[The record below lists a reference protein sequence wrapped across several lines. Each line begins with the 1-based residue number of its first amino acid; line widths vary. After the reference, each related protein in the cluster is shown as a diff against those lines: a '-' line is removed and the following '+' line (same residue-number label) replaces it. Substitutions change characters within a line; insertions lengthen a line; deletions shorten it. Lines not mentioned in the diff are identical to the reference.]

1 MRKTSPPTS
10 SPTSLSSLPLSISVN
25 FSPVSSL
32 WSPEA
37 ASRLD
42 APPFSLT
49 SRISSSTLAPA
60 LVPENDS
67 AAWNET
73 AGCYTHCSV
82 CAARVSSHFSRR
94 TRMRIG
100 AAGKSFIAGIID
112 ATIFCTSLSLS
123 FSTAANAQQFDQ
135 KLYSEMRWRCIG
147 PFRGGRT
154 VAISGVPHQPNVFY
168 MAAVNGGVWKTTDFG
183 NTWNPIFDDQP
194 SGSVGALAVA
204 PSDPNI
210 IYVGSGEGLQRP
222 DLATG
227 DGVYK
232 STDAG
237 KSWTHLPNLRDA
249 QQITAILIDPKD
261 PNRVFVATEGHPYG
275 PNAERGVFRSTD
287 GGQSF
292 QKVLYKD
299 ENTGAADLAF
309 DPTNPQTIYAVLWAA
324 RVAPWE
330 VRSGGSIYIA
340 GSGLFK
346 STDGGSTWRP
356 LTKGLPTAAEELGR
370 MGIAVAPSQPN
381 RLYASI
387 EAKRG
392 VAGIYR
398 SDDAGESW
406 KQVNSDGRIG
416 GRGPGAMGIAVAS
429 DNPEVIYVANTTTWK
444 STDAGKTFVGFKGAP
459 GGDDYQ
465 RIWIS
470 AENPKTLALSS
481 DQGAVLSVNGGETW
495 SSWYNQPAAQ
505 FYHVTTDNRFPY
517 WVYGAQQESGS
528 VATLSRS
535 DYGEITFRDWHLIG
549 IFEYGYIAVDPLDP
563 NILYGD
569 WLTRTKQDIGEH
581 AKVTP
586 EPIRRGEYRYTRTL
600 PVVFSPLEPHTLYFA
615 ANVLFKTTDAG
626 NSWQVI
632 SPDLTREFYEI
643 PANLGV
649 FAASDPEKGKHRGVI
664 YAVAPSFKELD
675 TIWAGTDDGLIH
687 ITRDGGKSWQN
698 VTPPQLKPWSKVSI
712 IEASHFDAGTAY
724 AAINSFRLDDLRA
737 HIYRTRDFGKTWTE
751 ITKNIPDGGA
761 SNVVREDP
769 VRKGLLYAGT
779 EGSVYV
785 SINDGDDWQPL
796 QLNLPHTS
804 MRDLAIHGDDLI
816 VATHGRSFWILDDVT
831 PLRQLNADIA
841 KESVHLFAPQEA
853 TRFRWNRNPD
863 TPLPPE
869 FPAGKNPPDGAI
881 IDYYLASPAK
891 EPVTLE
897 IFDAHN
903 EPVRNAAS
911 ADKPEPLEKTAAEHP
926 IPMYWVR
933 PAQIL
938 SGAAGMHRFI
948 WDLHYAPPDSLGH
961 EFPISAIVHDTPKY
975 PLGAW
980 ALPGKY
986 TVKLTVDGKSYS
998 QLFAAKMD
1006 PRIKTPLADLR
1017 KQFEM
1022 ESGSVEGM
1030 NKSFEALSQVQSV
1043 RAQLKERVAKA
1054 GKGAL
1059 ADAIAAL
1066 DKQAAELEGAAQ
1078 SNFYGLP
1085 PGAKQPENFSS
1096 LNQHFG
1102 GILAVA
1108 DSADAAPTT
1117 QATAV
1122 FKELEED
1129 LEKLVARWTKIR
1141 QQDIAAL
1148 NVELKKAGLTPVDP
1162 NKTPDA
1168 TPSADADGD
1177 DEP

>member
-1 MRKTSPPTS
+1 
-10 SPTSLSSLPLSISVN
+10 
-25 FSPVSSL
+25 
-32 WSPEA
+32 
-37 ASRLD
+37 
-42 APPFSLT
+42 
-49 SRISSSTLAPA
+49 
-60 LVPENDS
+60 
-67 AAWNET
+67 
-73 AGCYTHCSV
+73 
-82 CAARVSSHFSRR
+82 
-94 TRMRIG
+94 MRIG
-100 AAGKSFIAGIID
+100 AAGKRFSVGIIF
-112 ATIFCTSLSLS
+112 ATIFGAVFCLS
-123 FSTAANAQQFDQ
+123 FSTAANAQQWDHKFF
-135 KLYSEMRWRCIG
+135 SEMRWRCIG

-194 SGSVGALAVA
+194 TGSVGALAVA

-237 KSWTHLPNLRDA
+237 KTWTHLQNLRDA

-261 PNRVFVATEGHPYG
+261 PNRVFVAAEGHPYG
-275 PNAERGVFRSTD
+275 PNAERGVFRSTN
-287 GGQSF
+287 GGQTF

-309 DPTNPQTIYAVLWAA
+309 DPTNPQTVYAVLWAA

-330 VRSGGSIYIA
+330 IRSGESFISA

-346 STDGGSTWRP
+346 STDGGNNWRP
-356 LTKGLPTAAEELGR
+356 LAKGLPTADDGLGR
-370 MGIAVAPSQPN
+370 IGIAVSRSEPN
-381 RLYASI
+381 RIYATV
-387 EAKRG
+387 EAKKNGG
-392 VAGIYR
+392 VYR
-398 SDDAGESW
+398 SDDFGETW
-406 KQVNSDGRIG
+406 KQVNSDRRIG
-416 GRGPGAMGIAVAS
+416 GRGPGAMGIAVAP
-429 DNPEVIYVANTTTWK
+429 DNPDVIYVANTTTWK
-444 STDAGKTFVGFKGAP
+444 STDGGKTFVGFKGAP

-470 AENPKTLALSS
+470 AENPQIIALSS
-481 DQGAVLSVNGGETW
+481 DQGAVISVNSGATW
-495 SSWYNQPAAQ
+495 SSWYNQPTAQ
-505 FYHVTTDNRFPY
+505 LYHVTTDNRFPY
-517 WVYGAQQESGS
+517 WVYGTQQESGS

-535 DYGEITFRDWHLIG
+535 DYGEISFREWHPVG

-569 WLTRTKQDIGEH
+569 WLTRTKQDIGEY

-586 EPIRRGEYRYTRTL
+586 EAIRRGEYRYARTL

-615 ANVLFKTTDAG
+615 ANKLFTTTDAG
-626 NSWQVI
+626 NSWEVI
-632 SPDLTREFYEI
+632 SPDLTRESYEI

-664 YAVAPSFKELD
+664 YAVAPSFKEAN

-751 ITKNIPDGGA
+751 ITHGIQDGGA
-761 SNVVREDP
+761 SNAVREDP
-769 VRKGLLYAGT
+769 FRKGLLYAGT

-785 SINDGDDWQPL
+785 SFNDGNDWQPL

-816 VATHGRSFWILDDVT
+816 VATHGRSFWILDDIT
-831 PLRQLNADIA
+831 PLRQMKFEMG
-841 KESVHLFAPQEA
+841 KEFNPLFAPQEA
-853 TRFRWNRNPD
+853 IRFRWNRNPD

-869 FPAGKNPPDGAI
+869 VPAGKNPPDGAI
-881 IDYYLASPAK
+881 IDYYLAAVPK
-891 EPVTLE
+891 GPVTLE
-897 IFDAHN
+897 ILDEQQHL
-903 EPVRNAAS
+903 VRRYSS
-911 ADKPEPLEKTAAEHP
+911 ADRPESMEKLAAEHP

-938 SGAAGMHRFI
+938 SVSPGMRRFV
-948 WDLHYAPPDSLGH
+948 WDLHYAPPDSLSH
-961 EFPISAIVHDTPKY
+961 EFPISAIAHDTPKY

-980 ALPGKY
+980 VLPGNY
-986 TVKLTVDGKSYS
+986 TVRLTVDGRVFT
-998 QLFAAKMD
+998 QPLTVKMD

-1022 ESGSVEGM
+1022 ETGAVEGM
-1030 NKSFEALSQVQSV
+1030 NESYEALAQVRSV
-1043 RAQLKERVAKA
+1043 RSQLKDRGAKA
-1054 GKGAL
+1054 GKGAV
-1059 ADAIAAL
+1059 ADATAAL
-1066 DKQAAELEGAAQ
+1066 DKQTAELEGAAQ
-1078 SNFYGLP
+1078 SSSYGVP
-1085 PGAKQPENFSS
+1085 SAGKQPENFAT

-1108 DSADAAPTT
+1108 DSADTAPTT

-1122 FKELEED
+1122 FKELED
-1129 LEKLVARWTKIR
+1129 ALDKLVTRWKNIR
-1141 QQDIAAL
+1141 QQDIPAL
-1148 NVELKKAGLTPVDP
+1148 NSELKKAGLTPIDA
-1162 NKTPDA
+1162 NKSPDA
-1168 TPSADADGD
+1168 APSDDTNGD
-1177 DEP
+1177 DTP

>member
-1 MRKTSPPTS
+1 
-10 SPTSLSSLPLSISVN
+10 
-25 FSPVSSL
+25 
-32 WSPEA
+32 
-37 ASRLD
+37 
-42 APPFSLT
+42 
-49 SRISSSTLAPA
+49 
-60 LVPENDS
+60 
-67 AAWNET
+67 
-73 AGCYTHCSV
+73 
-82 CAARVSSHFSRR
+82 
-94 TRMRIG
+94 MRIG
-100 AAGKSFIAGIID
+100 EAGEWFIAGIVV
-112 ATIFCTSLSLS
+112 ATILCAS
-123 FSTAANAQQFDQ
+123 ANAQQFDQ

-154 VAISGVPHQPNVFY
+154 VAISGVLHQPNVFY

-227 DGVYK
+227 DGIYK
-232 STDAG
+232 SIDAG
-237 KSWTHLPNLRDA
+237 KSWTHLGLRDA
-249 QQITAILIDPKD
+249 QQITSILVDPKD
-261 PNRVFVATEGHPYG
+261 PSRVFVAAEGHPYG

-309 DPTNPQTIYAVLWAA
+309 DPANPQTIYAALWAA

-346 STDGGSTWRP
+346 STDGGNTWRP
-356 LTKGLPTAAEELGR
+356 LTKGLPTAADDLGR
-370 MGIAVAPSQPN
+370 IGIGVAPSQPN
-381 RLYASI
+381 RLYATI

-392 VAGIYR
+392 VAGVYR

-406 KQVNSDGRIG
+406 QQVNTDGRIG
-416 GRGPGAMGIAVAS
+416 GRGPGAMGIAVAP
-429 DNPEVIYVANTTTWK
+429 DNPSEIYVANTTTWK
-444 STDAGKTFVGFKGAP
+444 STDGGKTFVGFKGAP

-465 RIWIS
+465 RLWIS
-470 AENPKTLALSS
+470 PENPQIIALSA
-481 DQGAVLSVNGGETW
+481 DQGAEISVNRGATW
-495 SSWYNQPAAQ
+495 SSWYNQPTAQ

-517 WVYGAQQESGS
+517 WVYGAQQESGA

-535 DYGEITFRDWHLIG
+535 DFGEITFRDWRLPG
-549 IFEYGYIAVDPLDP
+549 IFEYGYIAVDPLDS

-569 WLTRTKQDIGEH
+569 WLTRTRQDISEF

-586 EPIRRGEYRYTRTL
+586 EAIRRGEYRYTRTL

-632 SPDLTREFYEI
+632 SSDLTRESYEI

-664 YAVAPSFKELD
+664 YAVAPSFKEVN

-687 ITRDGGKSWQN
+687 ITRDGGKYWQN
-698 VTPPQLKPWSKVSI
+698 ITPPQLKPWSKISI

-751 ITKNIPDGGA
+751 ITKGIPDGGA

-785 SINDGDDWQPL
+785 SFNDGDDWQPL

-831 PLRQLNADIA
+831 PLRQMNADIA
-841 KESVHLFAPQEA
+841 KENVHLFAPQEA
-853 TRFRWNRNPD
+853 IRFRWNRNPD

-881 IDYYLASPAK
+881 IDFYLAGAAK
-891 EPVTLE
+891 EPVKLE
-897 IFDAHN
+897 IVDEQNHL
-903 EPVRNAAS
+903 VRRYS
-911 ADKPEPLEKTAAEHP
+911 GSDKPEPMEKIAGEHP

-933 PAQIL
+933 PAQVL
-938 SGAAGMHRFI
+938 SGAAGMHRFV

-961 EFPISAIVHDTPKY
+961 EFPISAILHDTPKY

-980 ALPGKY
+980 ALPGNF
-986 TVKLTVDGKSYS
+986 TVRLTVDGNASAQPLVVK
-998 QLFAAKMD
+998 LD

-1022 ESGSVEGM
+1022 QSGSADGM
-1030 NKSFEALSQVQSV
+1030 NKSFEALSQVRTV
-1043 RAQLKERVAKA
+1043 RAQLKERAAKA

-1059 ADAIAAL
+1059 AEAIAAL
-1066 DKQAAELEGAAQ
+1066 DKQAAELEGATQ
-1078 SNFYGLP
+1078 SSFFGLP
-1085 PGAKQPENFSS
+1085 PGAKAPENFSS

-1102 GILAVA
+1102 GILSVA

-1122 FKELEED
+1122 YKELRD
-1129 LEKLVARWTKIR
+1129 ALEKLSARWNKIR

-1148 NVELKKAGLTPVDP
+1148 NAELKKAGLAPVDP
-1162 NKTPDA
+1162 SKSSDGP
-1168 TPSADADGD
+1168 PSADADGD